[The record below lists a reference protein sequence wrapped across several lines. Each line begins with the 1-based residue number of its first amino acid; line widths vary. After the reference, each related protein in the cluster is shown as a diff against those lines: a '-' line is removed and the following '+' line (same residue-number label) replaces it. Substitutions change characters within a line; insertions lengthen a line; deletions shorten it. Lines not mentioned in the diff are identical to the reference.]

1 MDRLGLRPGDF
12 HDASDLARL
21 PVIERQHLQRDP
33 EYFVARPQPDGGCV
47 KLQGGG
53 STGEPVTVLRDLFSV
68 FEVNVVSQ
76 RQRSLVAR
84 VAGRLVH
91 FREVRISPPTS
102 SGRQMG
108 HAFSSQSLLSP
119 RIRSTLLRLSMLEP
133 PSKHVPAIDE
143 FRPDAIGTYG
153 SYLEA
158 LFVYLKTSGRR
169 CHLPKVV
176 TYGADALSHASRR
189 LISEEFGIPVLSRY
203 QAIESGPI
211 GFECEANRG
220 YHLNVDVCPL
230 RIVDAEGRDVPEGAS
245 GDVVVSD
252 LMNRATV
259 LLNYRLG
266 DVASTLPCPCPCG
279 RSMPMISFL
288 EGRAA
293 EWLQSTSGKL
303 IHPQAVRMLLR
314 TEEEVWRYQVIQR
327 RPDHYDVLLVAGSAC
342 DRERLRRRL
351 VAKFSNQFGLT
362 TAVAV
367 SFVDDLPRTP
377 QGKVRSVISFSE
389 DSPME
394 AARQGAL

>member
-1 MDRLGLRPGDF
+1 
-12 HDASDLARL
+12 
-21 PVIERQHLQRDP
+21 
-33 EYFVARPQPDGGCV
+33 
-47 KLQGGG
+47 
-53 STGEPVTVLRDLFSV
+53 
-68 FEVNVVSQ
+68 
-76 RQRSLVAR
+76 
-84 VAGRLVH
+84 
-91 FREVRISPPTS
+91 
-102 SGRQMG
+102 
-108 HAFSSQSLLSP
+108 
-119 RIRSTLLRLSMLEP
+119 
-133 PSKHVPAIDE
+133 
-143 FRPDAIGTYG
+143 
-153 SYLEA
+153 
-158 LFVYLKTSGRR
+158 
-169 CHLPKVV
+169 V